1 MVLRTRH
8 ASYVNTSLILIIKSL
23 SVLMNGKWLNTTK
36 MYILKRSKRELL
48 KKGRRKKPKIQDLK
62 KILHLIKAMTL
73 KKSLRRQRLLKH
85 SLLIMPNLPK
95 SNLYLPL
102 RILSPMGILK
112 LMTRGRI
119 LTTVDLFL
127 STMPLQTWC
136 LNI

>member
-23 SVLMNGKWLNTTK
+23 SVLMNGKWPNTTK
-36 MYILKRSKRELL
+36 MYTLKRSKRELL

-62 KILHLIKAMTL
+62 KILHLMKAMTL

-102 RILSPMGILK
+102 RILSPMGTLK

-119 LTTVDLFL
+119 LTIVDLFL